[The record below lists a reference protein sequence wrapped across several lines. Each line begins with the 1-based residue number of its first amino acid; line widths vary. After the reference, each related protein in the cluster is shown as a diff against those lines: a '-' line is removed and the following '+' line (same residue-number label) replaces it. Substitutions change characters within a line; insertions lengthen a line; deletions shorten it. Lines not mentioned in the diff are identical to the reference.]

1 MKAKEFDEIL
11 DEQIG
16 LPGSEKRTNYENE
29 LNAVLF
35 GLSVQ
40 ESRKSKGMS
49 QSELGELLG
58 VQRSHISK
66 IENGTYNLTLQT
78 MRRLATALG
87 LSIRFELTPQK

>member
-1 MKAKEFDEIL
+1 M
-11 DEQIG
+11 
-16 LPGSEKRTNYENE
+16 
-29 LNAVLF
+29 
-35 GLSVQ
+35 
-40 ESRKSKGMS
+40 GMS
-49 QSELGELLG
+49 QTELGELLG